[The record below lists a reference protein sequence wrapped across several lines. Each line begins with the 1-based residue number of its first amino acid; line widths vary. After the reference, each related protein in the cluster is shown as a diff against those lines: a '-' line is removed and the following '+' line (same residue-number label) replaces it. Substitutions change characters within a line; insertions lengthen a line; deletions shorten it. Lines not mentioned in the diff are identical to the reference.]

1 MGKRG
6 ASNHVVNNMEGKGMG
21 RGRKLRPKWQ
31 IQVDALIFRYCDDP
45 TTIRLQEGRLRELR
59 LTGTSIT
66 ANYNAITDDELEA
79 LQERG
84 YCKTLVEGSRGGP
97 TVFKADRYVQEIE
110 QAEEQ
115 IRISQERMTLVNKLL
130 CGHFSAE
137 EQEFIRLFWLDVKP
151 VDRGL
156 VWLRNKAVIQEI
168 RWFIDPDKRD
178 RPSRDYHRWRLR
190 IYTKW
195 WNLLFPDM
203 PKEETGTDYIEHK
216 SLD

>member
-1 MGKRG
+1 
-6 ASNHVVNNMEGKGMG
+6 MG

-31 IQVDALIFRYCDDP
+31 IVIDAYLFRFASDP

-59 LTGTSIT
+59 LTGCRTTPVYSL
-66 ANYNAITDDELEA
+66 A
-79 LQERG
+79 
-84 YCKTLVEGSRGGP
+84 GG
-97 TVFKADRYVQEIE
+97 TGGGESVTKEERYVQEIE

-115 IRISQERMTLVNKLL
+115 IRISQDRMILVNKLL
-130 CGHFSAE
+130 CDYFSAE

-156 VWLRNKAVIQEI
+156 VWIRTRAVIAEVGWL
-168 RWFIDPDKRD
+168 RDPEDRR
-178 RPSRDYHRWRLR
+178 RPSDSFWLWKKR
-190 IYTKW
+190 IYNKW
-195 WNLLFPDM
+195 WGLLFPDM

>member
-1 MGKRG
+1 
-6 ASNHVVNNMEGKGMG
+6 MG

-31 IQVDALIFRYCDDP
+31 VMIDAAIFRYCDDP
-45 TTIRLQEGRLRELR
+45 QTIRFQETRLHEIQLAGCRTTPAYSL
-59 LTGTSIT
+59 
-66 ANYNAITDDELEA
+66 A
-79 LQERG
+79 
-84 YCKTLVEGSRGGP
+84 GGISGGESV
-97 TVFKADRYVQEIE
+97 TKEERYVQEIE

-130 CGHFSAE
+130 CDHFSAE

-203 PKEETGTDYIEHK
+203 PKDDGPTDYIEHGAREK
-216 SLD
+216 ESQYRNHEELTKGLNKT